1 MHILILHCTF
11 ILSLFFNSFNRCLG
25 SSQVHLPKRRNQG
38 LFIPIGAKLSRGR
51 WPTWVYALHIM
62 RRKVSMCSSRNCL
75 HYLASQQSILLQHL
89 LQSANSN
96 QLQQLMT
103 YLSDTWLHNA
113 VWSIRQWSVHQQ
125 SVRTNNDV
133 EGKLFYY
140 LNKISC
146 NISVKFHLYHTYR
159 DTV

>member
-1 MHILILHCTF
+1 M
-11 ILSLFFNSFNRCLG
+11 
-25 SSQVHLPKRRNQG
+25 
-38 LFIPIGAKLSRGR
+38 
-51 WPTWVYALHIM
+51 
-62 RRKVSMCSSRNCL
+62 RKVANLGLRTAYNEKKGVHVFIKKL
-75 HYLASQQSILLQHL
+75 LALPYLPADHITPAFQHL

-103 YLSDTWLHNA
+103 YLFNTWLHNA
-113 VWSIRQWSVHQQ
+113 VWSIRQWSVYQQ

-146 NISVKFHLYHTYR
+146 NISYKVCLLQLIYSIITVQTEFFFFFIKINIYR
-159 DTV
+159 YKCQIYIVINILHIIKLDYM

>member
-1 MHILILHCTF
+1 M
-11 ILSLFFNSFNRCLG
+11 
-25 SSQVHLPKRRNQG
+25 
-38 LFIPIGAKLSRGR
+38 
-51 WPTWVYALHIM
+51 
-62 RRKVSMCSSRNCL
+62 RKVANLGLRTAYNEKKGVHVFIKKL
-75 HYLASQQSILLQHL
+75 LALPYLPADHITPAFQHL

-103 YLSDTWLHNA
+103 YLSNTWLHNA
-113 VWSIRQWSVHQQ
+113 VWSIRQWSVYQQ

-146 NISVKFHLYHTYR
+146 NISYKVCLLQLIYSIITVQTDLFFFIKINIYR
-159 DTV
+159 YKCQIYIVINILHIIKIDYM

>member
-1 MHILILHCTF
+1 M
-11 ILSLFFNSFNRCLG
+11 
-25 SSQVHLPKRRNQG
+25 
-38 LFIPIGAKLSRGR
+38 
-51 WPTWVYALHIM
+51 
-62 RRKVSMCSSRNCL
+62 RKVANLGLRTAYNEKKGVHVFIKKL
-75 HYLASQQSILLQHL
+75 LALPYLPADHITPAFQHL

-103 YLSDTWLHNA
+103 YLSNTWLHNA
-113 VWSIRQWSVHQQ
+113 VWSIRQWSVYQQ

-146 NISVKFHLYHTYR
+146 NISYKVCLLQLIYSII
-159 DTV
+159 TVQTELFFFLLK

>member
-1 MHILILHCTF
+1 MFNINSDIFQLYHGENKLH
-11 ILSLFFNSFNRCLG
+11 FNVMMTLCAIPTLKQQSANRH
-25 SSQVHLPKRRNQG
+25 VAH
-38 LFIPIGAKLSRGR
+38 
-51 WPTWVYALHIM
+51 HIM

-75 HYLASQQSILLQHL
+75 HYLTSQPSRAYYSSIPTSSTVCKLKP
-89 LQSANSN
+89 A
-96 QLQQLMT
+96 T
-103 YLSDTWLHNA
+103 TVDDIPWLHNA
-113 VWSIRQWSVHQQ
+113 VWNIRQWSVYQQ

-140 LNKISC
+140 LNNISC